1 MDRNFGGVS
10 SERKYFILVSILFFN
25 LVLVS
30 TQVVLKGRRTLFQ
43 AVVGFI
49 ASPFQIAFQET
60 ADFISHE
67 FKHYVFLKDSFEKY
81 REIRKKYTRL
91 KYENYLLKRKLAEQ
105 RFLQGAKDTFDD
117 FIKADVISID
127 QNFPLSNLMINKGSR
142 DGIVRDMTVLN
153 QEAELV
159 GRIVEP
165 VSLFSSKVRLVTS
178 SIGGVGAY
186 IEKNQLEGLLTGS
199 NSDICRFKYLVAD
212 KPVFKNDRVVTSGTD
227 NLFPPYIPIG
237 RVVAVQKDY
246 LTQKVDVKPFFIE
259 KPIKQLIVINKE

>member
-1 MDRNFGGVS
+1 MDKDFGEVS

-30 TQVVLKGRRTLFQ
+30 TQVVLKGQRTLFQ
-43 AVVGFI
+43 TIVGFI
-49 ASPFQIAFQET
+49 VSPFQIAFQET

-81 REIRKKYTRL
+81 REIKKKYTRL
-91 KYENYLLKRKLAEQ
+91 KYENYSLKRKLAEQ

-142 DGIVRDMTVLN
+142 DGIVKNMAVLN
-153 QEAELV
+153 REAELV

-165 VSLFSSKVRLVTS
+165 VSLFSAKVRLITS

-199 NSDICRFKYLVAD
+199 NSDICRFKYLVAN
-212 KPVFKNDRVVTSGTD
+212 KPVFKSDRVVTSGTD
-227 NLFPPYIPIG
+227 DLFPPYIPIG

-246 LTQKVDVKPFFIE
+246 LTQKVDVKPFFIG
-259 KPIKQLIVINKE
+259 KPIKQLIVIRKE